1 MNYEFKLRQGESSW
15 RRVIFYHRYL
25 KRDKSRSSK
34 SSSSSSAP
42 IHKSRSME
50 KNSGVAAIYNRARAV
65 ESDIFV
71 PNHRRPNPISMGSLD
86 RRGFSRYRNADSYIL
101 TKLRYDHLSPF
112 KQGINSIGELLSSRA
127 SRSSARVTPKA
138 FTFTRE
144 RCIYAGEIM
153 SLEFNNIRI
162 CYFDANTRCISKFGN
177 RNFMTMCMCI
187 CQKGVIINI
196 WSLINMG

>member
-25 KRDKSRSSK
+25 KRDKSRVNRPLPR
-34 SSSSSSAP
+34 P

-144 RCIYAGEIM
+144 KRRGNYESGIQQHS
-153 SLEFNNIRI
+153 SL
-162 CYFDANTRCISKFGN
+162 
-177 RNFMTMCMCI
+177 
-187 CQKGVIINI
+187 
-196 WSLINMG
+196 LL